1 MEKKVRTGI
10 YVSEDLLHECDEYIS
25 DSDSSRSELIESAL
39 RLFLATRTIK
49 SKSETLVPELAK
61 CISAASDEGI
71 TKISKG
77 LFRYAVEV
85 EMLIALLAETFEVDK
100 KHLKE
105 IRREAVNNVRRTRG
119 KINLDDL
126 IMRNEREG
134 IIDSDESL

>member
-49 SKSETLVPELAK
+49 TKSETLVPELAA

-105 IRREAVNNVRRTRG
+105 IRREAINNVRRTRG